1 MFRPLMSLFLIL
13 YISINER
20 LVPNSLS
27 NKLLNINTL
36 LKFFSLI
43 FTVDRYTEV
52 NQGASKVQIKFDNF
66 GSNFGTPDLTNYI
79 SGRRTS
85 LVGSLIIRVTHK

>member
-1 MFRPLMSLFLIL
+1 MK
-13 YISINER
+13 R
-20 LVPNSLS
+20 LVPYSS
-27 NKLLNINTL
+27 NKLFNINTL
-36 LKFFSLI
+36 LKIL
-43 FTVDRYTEV
+43 FTIMNRYNKV
-52 NQGASKVQIKFDNF
+52 NQGASKVQINFDNF